1 MNTKISQD
9 AASAFENNKNF
20 SRGNTRVFKNPFGGM
35 DMYLHGNLIA
45 STYKGKLSIQTS
57 GFPTQTTKARLN
69 ALKGVHIVQE
79 NFQCFLNGKKW
90 NGWPCNPLK
99 LSTIKA
105 K

>member
-1 MNTKISQD
+1 MSTKISVD
-9 AASAFENNKNF
+9 AAFAFENGKNF
-20 SRGNTRVFKNPFGGM
+20 SRGNTRVCKNPFGGW

-45 STYKGKLSIQTS
+45 STYKGKLSIQTR

-79 NFQCFLNGKKW
+79 NFQWFLNGKKW
-90 NGWPCNPLK
+90 NGLPANPFK
-99 LSTIKA
+99 LSTIKT